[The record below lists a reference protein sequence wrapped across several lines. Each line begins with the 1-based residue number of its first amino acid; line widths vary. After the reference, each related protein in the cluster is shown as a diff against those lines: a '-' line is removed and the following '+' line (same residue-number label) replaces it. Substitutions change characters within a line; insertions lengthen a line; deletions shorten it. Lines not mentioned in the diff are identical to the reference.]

1 MATRGYVV
9 LLRSP
14 SFARLYASMLL
25 GRLALTMLGITLILF
40 VLGRYHSPQLAGV
53 TAFLAIFPGLL
64 IAPVAGALLDRRGR
78 VQFITLD
85 YIVATVS
92 VLLIAVLSAR
102 HALPAPLLLVIVAV
116 ASLTNPL
123 SSVGLRSL
131 FPIVAPRDLWER
143 ANALDSS
150 GYTISAIIGAPLA
163 GALVGFVG
171 PEWALTITAALY
183 AISAASIFSLKDPST
198 RRSTGNSILSD
209 AWGGLV
215 YVARNASLRGLAITL
230 STLNLSWG
238 ILEIAIPVLVLT
250 RLHQGPAAVGF
261 LWGLLGI
268 GGLAASL
275 VAGRIKTEGR
285 ERRLML
291 GSIVVMGLALVALP
305 FAQSYVVVALVV
317 LVAGMTNGPFD
328 IAMFTMRQR
337 RTDPAWFGRA
347 FAVSMSLN
355 FVGQPIG
362 SAFAGPLIGL
372 SLNAAL
378 WIAVAF
384 ALIAGVFPYLT
395 IPRVD
400 DKLEPA
406 VSLRSDQTRTEPPGR
421 PAR

>member
-1 MATRGYVV
+1 MATRGYGA

-14 SFARLYASMLL
+14 GFARLYASLLL
-25 GRLALTMLGITLILF
+25 GRLAQSMLGITLILF

-53 TAFLAIFPGLL
+53 TAFLAIFPGLV

-92 VLLIAVLSAR
+92 VLLIAGLSAR
-102 HALPAPLLLVIVAV
+102 QSLPAPLLLVIVAV

-171 PEWALTITAALY
+171 PEWALAITAALY
-183 AISAASIFSLKDPST
+183 AVSAVSIFGMKDPSM
-198 RRSTGNSILSD
+198 RRSTGRSILSD

-261 LWGLLGI
+261 LWGLLGV

-285 ERRLML
+285 ERPLML
-291 GSIVVMGLALVALP
+291 GSIVVMALALVALP
-305 FAQSYVVVALVV
+305 LAQNYLVVAVVVLI
-317 LVAGMTNGPFD
+317 AGMTNGPFD

-347 FAVSMSLN
+347 FSVSMSLN

-372 SLNAAL
+372 SLNATL

-384 ALIAGVFPYLT
+384 ALVAGVFPYLT
-395 IPRVD
+395 IPKAD
-400 DKLEPA
+400 EDPA
-406 VSLRSDQTRTEPPGR
+406 TTLRSVRSQAGSPDPQ
-421 PAR
+421 AR

>member
-1 MATRGYVV
+1 M
-9 LLRSP
+9 
-14 SFARLYASMLL
+14 
-25 GRLALTMLGITLILF
+25 GRLAQSMLGITLILF
-40 VLGRYHSPQLAGV
+40 VLGRYHSPQLAGI
-53 TAFLAIFPGLL
+53 TAFLAIFPGLV
-64 IAPVAGALLDRRGR
+64 ISPVAGALLDRRGR

-92 VLLIAVLSAR
+92 VALIAGLSAKQ
-102 HALPAPLLLVIVAV
+102 ALPAPVLLAIVGV

-143 ANALDSS
+143 ANAFDSS
-150 GYTISAIIGAPLA
+150 GYTISTIIGAPLA
-163 GALVGFVG
+163 GALVGLVG
-171 PEWALTITAALY
+171 PEWALMITAALY
-183 AISAASIFSLKDPST
+183 AISAASIFGLNDPST
-198 RRSTGNSILSD
+198 RRSSGRSILAD

-215 YVARNASLRGLAITL
+215 YVGRHASLRGLAITL

-238 ILEIAIPVLVLT
+238 ILEIGIPVLVLS
-250 RLHQGPAAVGF
+250 RLHEGPAAVGF
-261 LWGLLGI
+261 LWGLLGV

-285 ERRLML
+285 ERQIML
-291 GSIVVMGLALVALP
+291 GSIVVMALALVALP
-305 FAQSYVVVALVV
+305 FAQSYLVVAVVVVI
-317 LVAGMTNGPFD
+317 AGMTNGPFD

-372 SLNAAL
+372 SLNTAL
-378 WIAVAF
+378 WVAVAF
-384 ALIAGVFPYLT
+384 ALVAGVFPFMT
-395 IPRVD
+395 IPQVD
-400 DKLEPA
+400 DALARSPRSGHSPKAQTDQPA
-406 VSLRSDQTRTEPPGR
+406 N
-421 PAR
+421 

>member
-1 MATRGYVV
+1 MAQ
-9 LLRSP
+9 S
-14 SFARLYASMLL
+14 
-25 GRLALTMLGITLILF
+25 MLGITLILF

-53 TAFLAIFPGLL
+53 TAFLAIFPGLV
-64 IAPVAGALLDRRGR
+64 ISPVAGALLDRRGR

-85 YIVATVS
+85 YVVATVS
-92 VLLIAVLSAR
+92 VVLIALLSAK
-102 HALPAPLLLVIVAV
+102 HVLPAPLLLAIVGV

-123 SSVGLRSL
+123 SSVGLRSM

-150 GYTISAIIGAPLA
+150 GYTISAIVGAPLA
-163 GALVGFVG
+163 GAMVGLLG
-171 PEWALTITAALY
+171 PEWALVITSALY
-183 AISAASIFSLKDPST
+183 AVSAASIFGLKDPST
-198 RRSTGNSILSD
+198 RRSSGHSILAD
-209 AWGGLV
+209 AWGGLI
-215 YVARNASLRGLAITL
+215 YVGRNASLRGLAITL

-238 ILEIAIPVLVLT
+238 ILEIAIPVLVLS

-261 LWGLLGI
+261 LWGLLGV

-285 ERRLML
+285 ERGLML
-291 GSIVVMGLALVALP
+291 GSIVVMALALVALP
-305 FAQSYVVVALVV
+305 FAQSYLVVAVVVV
-317 LVAGMTNGPFD
+317 VAGMTNGPFD

-378 WIAVAF
+378 WVALVFAV
-384 ALIAGVFPYLT
+384 IAGVFPMLT
-395 IPRVD
+395 IPKRD
-400 DKLEPA
+400 ERTEPA
-406 VSLRSDQTRTEPPGR
+406 VSSPGAHSQTEPPAQR
-421 PAR
+421 AR

>member
-1 MATRGYVV
+1 MEKRGYGA
-9 LLRSP
+9 LLRVP
-14 SFARLYASMLL
+14 GFARLYASLL
-25 GRLALTMLGITLILF
+25 MGRLAQSMLGITLILF
-40 VLGRYHSPQLAGV
+40 VLGRYHSPQLAGI
-53 TAFLAIFPGLL
+53 TAFLSIFPGLV
-64 IAPVAGALLDRRGR
+64 ISPVAGALLDRRGR

-85 YIVATVS
+85 YIVASTS
-92 VLLIAVLSAR
+92 VVLIAALSAR
-102 HALPAPLLLVIVAV
+102 HVLPAPLLLAIVGV

-150 GYTISAIIGAPLA
+150 GYTISTIVGAPLA
-163 GALVGFVG
+163 GAMVGFLG
-171 PEWALTITAALY
+171 PEWALVITSALY
-183 AISAASIFSLKDPST
+183 AVSAVSIFGLRDPST
-198 RRSTGNSILSD
+198 KRSSGRSILAD
-209 AWGGLV
+209 ALSGLS

-230 STLNLSWG
+230 STLNLGWG

-250 RLHQGPAAVGF
+250 RLHEGPAAVGF
-261 LWGLLGI
+261 LWGLLGV

-285 ERRLML
+285 ERILML
-291 GSIVVMGLALVALP
+291 GSIVVMAVALVALP
-305 FAQSYVVVALVV
+305 FAQNYLVVAVVVFI
-317 LVAGMTNGPFD
+317 AGATNGPFD

-355 FVGQPIG
+355 FVGSPIG

-378 WIAVAF
+378 WAAVAF
-384 ALIAGVFPYLT
+384 AVLAGVFPLLT
-395 IPRVD
+395 IPQRED
-400 DKLEPA
+400 ELSA
-406 VSLRSDQTRTEPPGR
+406 RTRAGRSTPG
-421 PAR
+421 

>member
-1 MATRGYVV
+1 MATRGYGA

-14 SFARLYASMLL
+14 GFARLYGSLL
-25 GRLALTMLGITLILF
+25 MGRLAQSMLGITLILF
-40 VLGRYHSPQLAGV
+40 VLGRYHSPQLAGI
-53 TAFLAIFPGLL
+53 TAFLSIFPGLV
-64 IAPVAGALLDRRGR
+64 ISPVAGALLDRRGR

-85 YIVATVS
+85 YIVATVA
-92 VLLIAVLSAR
+92 VMLIAALSAR
-102 HALPAPLLLVIVAV
+102 NVLPSALLLAIVGV
-116 ASLTNPL
+116 SSLTNPL

-131 FPIVAPRDLWER
+131 FPIVAPRELWER

-163 GALVGFVG
+163 GALVGFIG
-171 PEWALTITAALY
+171 PEWALVITSGLY
-183 AISAASIFSLKDPST
+183 AASAVSILGLKDPST
-198 RRSTGNSILSD
+198 KRHSGRSILTD
-209 AWGGLV
+209 AWDGLV

-238 ILEIAIPVLVLT
+238 ILEIAIPVLVLS
-250 RLHQGPAAVGF
+250 RLHEGPAAVGF
-261 LWGLLGI
+261 LWGLLGV

-285 ERRLML
+285 ERPLML
-291 GSIVVMGLALVALP
+291 GSIVVMALALVALP
-305 FAQSYVVVALVV
+305 FAQSYLVVAVVVAI
-317 LVAGMTNGPFD
+317 AGMTNGPFD

-378 WIAVAF
+378 WFAVAF
-384 ALIAGVFPYLT
+384 ALLAGVFPMLT
-395 IPRVD
+395 IPRRED
-400 DKLEPA
+400 EGRASPRSAHSPA
-406 VSLRSDQTRTEPPGR
+406 AQPDQPLR
-421 PAR
+421 

>member
-1 MATRGYVV
+1 
-9 LLRSP
+9 
-14 SFARLYASMLL
+14 
-25 GRLALTMLGITLILF
+25 MLGITLILF
-40 VLGRYHSPQLAGV
+40 VLSRYHSPQLAGV
-53 TAFLAIFPGLL
+53 TAFMSIFPGLL

-92 VLLIAVLSAR
+92 VLLIALLSAR
-102 HALPAPLLLVIVAV
+102 EVLPAPLMLVIVGL

-150 GYTISAIIGAPLA
+150 GYTISAIVGAPLA

-171 PEWALTITAALY
+171 PEWALAVTSALY
-183 AISAASIFSLKDPST
+183 AVSAVSIFSLKDPST
-198 RRSTGNSILSD
+198 RMSTGRSILSD
-209 AWGGLV
+209 AWSGLV
-215 YVARNASLRGLAITL
+215 YVARNTSLRGLAITL

-238 ILEIAIPVLVLT
+238 ILEIAIPVLVLS

-285 ERRLML
+285 ERQLML
-291 GSIVVMGLALVALP
+291 GSIVVMALALVALP
-305 FAQSYVVVALVV
+305 FAQSYLVVAVVVLI
-317 LVAGMTNGPFD
+317 AGMTNGPFD

-384 ALIAGVFPYLT
+384 AILAGVFPYLT

-400 DKLEPA
+400 DRLEPLP
-406 VSLRSDQTRTEPPGR
+406 SPRSTHSQTEPPR
-421 PAR
+421 QPAG

>member
-1 MATRGYVV
+1 MASRSYVT
-9 LLRSP
+9 LLRAP
-14 SFARLYASMLL
+14 GFARLYVSLL
-25 GRLALTMLGITLILF
+25 MGRLAQSMLGITLILF
-40 VLGRYHSPQLAGV
+40 VLGRYHSPQLAGI
-53 TAFLAIFPGLL
+53 TAFLAIFPGLV
-64 IAPVAGALLDRRGR
+64 ISPIAGALLDRRGR

-85 YIVATVS
+85 YIVATAS
-92 VLLIAVLSAR
+92 VALIAVLSAR
-102 HALPAPLLLVIVAV
+102 HVLPAPLLLAIVGV

-150 GYTISAIIGAPLA
+150 GYTISTIVGAPLA
-163 GALVGFVG
+163 GAMVGFLG
-171 PEWALTITAALY
+171 PEWALGITSALY
-183 AISAASIFSLKDPST
+183 AVSAASIFGLKDPST
-198 RRSTGNSILSD
+198 KRSSGRSILGD
-209 AWGGLV
+209 AWSGLV
-215 YVARNASLRGLAITL
+215 YVGRNASLRGLAITL
-230 STLNLSWG
+230 STLNVSWG
-238 ILEIAIPVLVLT
+238 ILEIAIPVLVLS

-261 LWGLLGI
+261 LWGLLGV

-291 GSIVVMGLALVALP
+291 GSIVVMALALVALP
-305 FAQSYVVVALVV
+305 FAQSYLVVAIVVVI
-317 LVAGMTNGPFD
+317 AGITNGPFD

-355 FVGQPIG
+355 FVGSPIG

-378 WIAVAF
+378 WFAIGFAV
-384 ALIAGVFPYLT
+384 IAGVFPMLT
-395 IPRVD
+395 IPQRD
-400 DKLEPA
+400 ERTDPA
-406 VSLRSDQTRTEPPGR
+406 ATSLG
-421 PAR
+421 AH

>member
-1 MATRGYVV
+1 MATRGYGA

-14 SFARLYASMLL
+14 GFARLYASLLL
-25 GRLALTMLGITLILF
+25 GRLAQSMLGITLILF

-53 TAFLAIFPGLL
+53 TAFLAIFPGLV

-92 VLLIAVLSAR
+92 VLLIAGLSAR
-102 HALPAPLLLVIVAV
+102 QSLPAPLLLVIVAV

-171 PEWALTITAALY
+171 PEWALAITAALY
-183 AISAASIFSLKDPST
+183 AVSAVSIFGMKDPSM
-198 RRSTGNSILSD
+198 RRSTGRSILSD

-261 LWGLLGI
+261 LWGLLGV

-285 ERRLML
+285 ERPLML
-291 GSIVVMGLALVALP
+291 GSIVVMALALVALP
-305 FAQSYVVVALVV
+305 LAQNYLVVAVVVLI
-317 LVAGMTNGPFD
+317 AGMTNGPFD

-347 FAVSMSLN
+347 FSVSMSLN

-372 SLNAAL
+372 SLNATL

-384 ALIAGVFPYLT
+384 ALVAGVFPYLT
-395 IPRVD
+395 IPQAD
-400 DKLEPA
+400 EDPA
-406 VSLRSDQTRTEPPGR
+406 TTLRSVRSQAGSPDPQ
-421 PAR
+421 AR

>member
-1 MATRGYVV
+1 M
-9 LLRSP
+9 
-14 SFARLYASMLL
+14 
-25 GRLALTMLGITLILF
+25 GRLAQSMLGITLILF
-40 VLGRYHSPQLAGV
+40 VLGRFHSPQLAGV
-53 TAFLAIFPGLL
+53 TAFLSIFPGLL
-64 IAPVAGALLDRRGR
+64 VAPVAGALLDRRGR

-92 VLLIAVLSAR
+92 VMLIALLSAE
-102 HALPAPLLLVIVAV
+102 HVLPAPLMLTVVGV

-163 GALVGFVG
+163 GAMVGLLG
-171 PEWALTITAALY
+171 PEWTLVITSAMY
-183 AISAASIFSLKDPST
+183 AVSAVLIFGLKDPSPK
-198 RRSTGNSILSD
+198 SSSGSSIVAD

-250 RLHQGPAAVGF
+250 RLHEGPAAVGF
-261 LWGLLGI
+261 LWGLLGV

-275 VAGRIKTEGR
+275 VAGRMKTEGR
-285 ERRLML
+285 ERQLML
-291 GSIVVMGLALVALP
+291 GSIVVMGLALMALP
-305 FAQSYVVVALVV
+305 FAQSYVVVAVVV
-317 LVAGMTNGPFD
+317 LIAGMTNGPFD

-372 SLNAAL
+372 SLDAAL

-384 ALIAGVFPYLT
+384 ALFAGVFPYIT
-395 IPRVD
+395 IPQRDERIGPVAS
-400 DKLEPA
+400 P
-406 VSLRSDQTRTEPPGR
+406 RSGRSQTEPPGR

>member
-1 MATRGYVV
+1 MATRGYAAV
-9 LLRSP
+9 LRSP
-14 SFARLYASMLL
+14 GFARLYVSMLL
-25 GRLALTMLGITLILF
+25 GRLAQSMLGIALILF

-53 TAFLAIFPGLL
+53 TAFLAIFPGLV

-85 YIVATVS
+85 YIVATVA
-92 VLLIAVLSAR
+92 VALIAALSAL
-102 HALPAPLLLVIVAV
+102 HVLPAPLLLAIVAV

-150 GYTISAIIGAPLA
+150 GYTISAIVGAPLA
-163 GALVGFVG
+163 GAMVGFLG
-171 PEWALTITAALY
+171 PEWALFITSGLY
-183 AISAASIFSLKDPST
+183 AVSALSILGLKDPST
-198 RRSTGNSILSD
+198 KRVSGHSILAD
-209 AWGGLV
+209 AWSGLV
-215 YVARNASLRGLAITL
+215 YVGRNASLRGLAITL

-238 ILEIAIPVLVLT
+238 ILEIAIPVLVLS

-261 LWGLLGI
+261 LWGLLGV

-275 VAGRIKTEGR
+275 VFGRMKTEGR
-285 ERRLML
+285 ERALMV
-291 GSIVVMGLALVALP
+291 GSIVVMVLALVALP
-305 FAQSYVVVALVV
+305 FAQSYLVVAIAV
-317 LVAGMTNGPFD
+317 LIAGMTNGPFD

-362 SAFAGPLIGL
+362 SAFAGPLIGV

-378 WIAVAF
+378 WVAVGF
-384 ALIAGVFPYLT
+384 SVVSGLLPMLT
-395 IPRVD
+395 IPRD
-400 DKLEPA
+400 DDREEA
-406 VSLRSDQTRTEPPGR
+406 ASRRSGHSRTEPEV
-421 PAR
+421 

>member
-1 MATRGYVV
+1 M
-9 LLRSP
+9 
-14 SFARLYASMLL
+14 
-25 GRLALTMLGITLILF
+25 GRLAQSMLGITLILF
-40 VLGRYHSPQLAGV
+40 VLGRYHSPQLAGI
-53 TAFLAIFPGLL
+53 TAFLAIFPGLV
-64 IAPVAGALLDRRGR
+64 ISPIAGALLDRRGR

-92 VLLIAVLSAR
+92 VALIAALSIR
-102 HALPAPLLLVIVAV
+102 HVLPAPLLLAIVGV

-131 FPIVAPRDLWER
+131 FPIVAPRELWER

-150 GYTISAIIGAPLA
+150 GYTISTIVGAPLA
-163 GALVGFVG
+163 GAMVGFLG
-171 PEWALTITAALY
+171 PEWALVITSALY
-183 AISAASIFSLKDPST
+183 AVSAASIFGLKDPST
-198 RRSTGNSILSD
+198 RRPSGRSILAD
-209 AWGGLV
+209 AWGGLI
-215 YVARNASLRGLAITL
+215 YVGRNASLRGLAITL

-238 ILEIAIPVLVLT
+238 ILEIAIPVLVLS

-261 LWGLLGI
+261 LWGLLGV

-285 ERRLML
+285 ERGLML
-291 GSIVVMGLALVALP
+291 GSIVVMAVALVALP
-305 FAQSYVVVALVV
+305 FAQSYLVVAVVVVI
-317 LVAGMTNGPFD
+317 AGMTNGPFD

-378 WIAVAF
+378 WVALAF
-384 ALIAGVFPYLT
+384 AVIAGVFPMLT
-395 IPRVD
+395 IPQKDERT
-400 DKLEPA
+400 EPA
-406 VSLRSDQTRTEPPGR
+406 PSPRSGHSQTEPPGQ

>member
-14 SFARLYASMLL
+14 GFARLYASLLL
-25 GRLALTMLGITLILF
+25 GRLAQSMLGITLILF
-40 VLGRYHSPQLAGV
+40 VLGRFHSPQLAGV

-92 VLLIAVLSAR
+92 VLLIALLSAR
-102 HALPAPLLLVIVAV
+102 QVLPAPLMLVIVGV

-163 GALVGFVG
+163 GALVGLVG
-171 PEWALTITAALY
+171 PEWALGVTSALY
-183 AISAASIFSLKDPST
+183 VVSAVSIFSLKDPST
-198 RRSTGNSILSD
+198 KRSTGRSILAD
-209 AWGGLV
+209 AWSGLV
-215 YVARNASLRGLAITL
+215 YVARNTSLRGLAITL

-238 ILEIAIPVLVLT
+238 ILEIAIPVLVLS

-285 ERRLML
+285 ERQLML

-305 FAQSYVVVALVV
+305 FAQSYLVVAVVVLI
-317 LVAGMTNGPFD
+317 AGMTNGPFD

-384 ALIAGVFPYLT
+384 AVIAGVFPYLT

-400 DKLEPA
+400 DRSEPA
-406 VSLRSDQTRTEPPGR
+406 PSRLADSPKTS
-421 PAR
+421 

>member
-1 MATRGYVV
+1 MGR
-9 LLRSP
+9 
-14 SFARLYASMLL
+14 FAQS
-25 GRLALTMLGITLILF
+25 MLGITLILF
-40 VLGRYHSPQLAGV
+40 VLSRYHSPQLAGI
-53 TAFLAIFPGLL
+53 TAFLAIFPGLV
-64 IAPVAGALLDRRGR
+64 ISPVAGALLDRRGR

-85 YIVATVS
+85 YVVATAS
-92 VLLIAVLSAR
+92 VLLIAVLSGR
-102 HALPAPLLLVIVAV
+102 HALPAVLLILIVGI

-150 GYTISAIIGAPLA
+150 GYTISSIVGAPLA
-163 GALVGFVG
+163 GALVGFAG
-171 PEWALTITAALY
+171 PEWALAITAALY
-183 AISAASIFSLKDPST
+183 AIAAVSIFSLKDPST
-198 RRSTGNSILSD
+198 KRPSGRSILAD

-238 ILEIAIPVLVLT
+238 ILEIAIPVLVLN
-250 RLHQGPAAVGF
+250 RLREGPAAVGF
-261 LWGLLGI
+261 LWGLLGV

-285 ERRLML
+285 ERQLML

-305 FAQSYVVVALVV
+305 FAQSYLVVAIVVVI
-317 LVAGMTNGPFD
+317 AGMTNGPFD

-378 WIAVAF
+378 WIAVVF
-384 ALIAGVFPYLT
+384 ALVAGVFPYVT
-395 IPRVD
+395 IPQVD
-400 DKLEPA
+400 GALASSP
-406 VSLRSDQTRTEPPGR
+406 RSGRSQTGSPDPQ
-421 PAR
+421 AR

>member
-1 MATRGYVV
+1 M
-9 LLRSP
+9 
-14 SFARLYASMLL
+14 
-25 GRLALTMLGITLILF
+25 GRLAQSMLGIALILF

-92 VLLIAVLSAR
+92 VLLIAVLSAE
-102 HALPAPLLLVIVAV
+102 HVLAAPLMLAIVGV

-150 GYTISAIIGAPLA
+150 GYTISSIIGAPLA

-171 PEWALTITAALY
+171 PEWALAITSALY
-183 AISAASIFSLKDPST
+183 AIAAVSIFTLNDPST
-198 RRSTGNSILSD
+198 RRPSSRSILAD

-215 YVARNASLRGLAITL
+215 YVARHASLRGLAITL

-238 ILEIAIPVLVLT
+238 ILEIAIPVLVLS
-250 RLHQGPAAVGF
+250 RLHEGPAAVGF
-261 LWGLLGI
+261 LWGLLGA

-285 ERRLML
+285 ERPLMF
-291 GSIVVMGLALVALP
+291 GSIVIMALALVALP
-305 FAQSYVVVALVV
+305 FAQSYLVVAVVVLI
-317 LVAGMTNGPFD
+317 AGMTNGPFD

-378 WIAVAF
+378 WIAVGF
-384 ALIAGVFPYLT
+384 ALVAGVFPYLT

-400 DKLEPA
+400 EA
-406 VSLRSDQTRTEPPGR
+406 RAATLRSGHS
-421 PAR
+421 PAGSPDPQAR

>member
-1 MATRGYVV
+1 MATRGYGA

-14 SFARLYASMLL
+14 GFARLYASLLL
-25 GRLALTMLGITLILF
+25 GRLAQSMLGITLILF

-53 TAFLAIFPGLL
+53 TAFLAIFPGLV

-92 VLLIAVLSAR
+92 VLLIAGLSAR
-102 HALPAPLLLVIVAV
+102 QSLPAPLLLVIVAV

-171 PEWALTITAALY
+171 PEWALAITAALY
-183 AISAASIFSLKDPST
+183 AVSAVSIFGMKDPST
-198 RRSTGNSILSD
+198 RRSTGRSILSD

-261 LWGLLGI
+261 LWGLLGV

-285 ERRLML
+285 ERPLML
-291 GSIVVMGLALVALP
+291 GSIVVMALALVALP
-305 FAQSYVVVALVV
+305 LAQNYLVVAVVVLI
-317 LVAGMTNGPFD
+317 AGMTNGPFD

-347 FAVSMSLN
+347 FSVSMSLN

-372 SLNAAL
+372 SLNATL

-384 ALIAGVFPYLT
+384 ALVAGVFPYLT
-395 IPRVD
+395 IPQAD
-400 DKLEPA
+400 EDPA
-406 VSLRSDQTRTEPPGR
+406 TTLRSVRSQAGSPDPQ
-421 PAR
+421 AR